1 MSMLRMEIALL
12 LILFF
17 VAMIYFSAGRK
28 HTMLHRTFSIL
39 LVVIQIHL
47 VFDAVTIYTV
57 NHLETV
63 PLTLNDILHR
73 FFIGTMV
80 LIVYLFYQY
89 IAILVEEE
97 TGKPRN
103 FDLAARIYLVVAE
116 LGAMLLPVHYAVTE
130 KGNYSDG
137 IHANVCYVS
146 MAFYLLL
153 CVWMLL
159 ANWREIDRKKKFA
172 IGAALVIEVCVSLL
186 QAVNPTWLISGM
198 GITLMTMSFYL
209 TLENPDILR
218 AELTEQK
225 MSMLYLKS

>member
-116 LGAMLLPVHYAVTE
+116 
-130 KGNYSDG
+130 
-137 IHANVCYVS
+137 
-146 MAFYLLL
+146 
-153 CVWMLL
+153 
-159 ANWREIDRKKKFA
+159 
-172 IGAALVIEVCVSLL
+172 
-186 QAVNPTWLISGM
+186 
-198 GITLMTMSFYL
+198 
-209 TLENPDILR
+209 
-218 AELTEQK
+218 
-225 MSMLYLKS
+225 